1 MAKSR
6 LSTKA
11 TYVERGYGQVEPNHL
26 SAQRTAQIYAQL
38 PAHKDIDVLENGQF
52 VKYDYAH
59 GLVNTLTTNADAKG
73 EWMLVFNEVKLYR
86 DHEDYNDFA
95 MKKSD
100 YVARIYSP
108 MGDVTGYA
116 NARNYDGVVNAYEH
130 DITSTTNPFVIEQ
143 RGVKTDMPAGTTMV
157 PRVFK
162 TNVGD
167 IFTTNTIAIPTSEVD
182 GEIVEDLSGI
192 AVAKCLAPNAD
203 GYLAPAADDAEGM
216 LWQIAKVYTLADRQ
230 RAVKIIRIA

>member
-1 MAKSR
+1 MAKR
-6 LSTKA
+6 NLSPVA

-38 PAHKDIDVLENGQF
+38 PADASYEVLENGQF
-52 VKYDYAH
+52 VKYDYAS
-59 GLVNTLTTNADAKG
+59 GLVNKTGKG

-100 YVARIYSP
+100 YVARVYSP

-130 DITSTTNPFVIEQ
+130 DITSTTDPFVIEQ
-143 RGVKTDMPAGTTMV
+143 RAAKTDMPAGTNMV

-167 IFTTNTIAIPTSEVD
+167 IFTTNTIAVPVLD
-182 GEIVEDLSGI
+182 NGDLDLSGI
-192 AVAKCLAPNAD
+192 AVTKCLAPNAE

>member
-1 MAKSR
+1 MAKIN
-6 LSTKA
+6 LSPVA

-38 PAHKDIDVLENGQF
+38 PADASYEVLENGQF
-52 VKYDYAH
+52 VKYDYAS
-59 GLVNTLTTNADAKG
+59 GLVNKTGKG

-116 NARNYDGVVNAYEH
+116 NARNYEGVVNAYEH

-143 RGVKTDMPAGTTMV
+143 RAAKTAMPEGTNMV

-167 IFTTNTIAIPTSEVD
+167 IFTTNTIAVPVLD
-182 GEIVEDLSGI
+182 GGDLDLSGI
-192 AVAKCLAPNAD
+192 AVGKCLAPNAE
-203 GYLAPAADDAEGM
+203 GYLAPVADDAEGM